1 MRAKFWVAPVGAL
14 VLLSGLVGAVA
25 PAQALG
31 VATVTAPGVPTHVVT
46 SGATPR
52 TINVAWTAPISN
64 GGAAITDYSVE
75 YRKVGE
81 STWSSFQDGVSTA
94 TSVTVS
100 GLTGSSLYEFR
111 VSAWNSQQGGWS
123 ARASVVA
130 AGDFSS
136 CAVMAAGS
144 AQCWGDN
151 TNLQLGHSVA
161 AYGDAPAQVATL
173 DGSGPTTT
181 VMSLAAGSAHS
192 CAVLE
197 DGSAKC
203 WGTGLSGRLGDGSSE
218 TSSTPLLVAGLDGT
232 SPEKSVVVI
241 AAGSSHTC
249 AVLGDGSAKCWGTNF
264 SGQLGNG
271 TTDSASEPVAVTDL
285 DGASPGATAISIS
298 AGAAQSCAVLADGS
312 AKCWGSNTS
321 GRLGRGTDEDSLVPV
336 LVSGLTGGMPAT
348 TVRSI
353 ATAVQHTC
361 AVLGTGAVS
370 CWGANFNGQLGDG
383 KTDASNAPVGVPDID
398 GTTPAKTAIAVSM
411 GDAHS
416 CALLATGAVKC
427 WGGDDRNELGSGP
440 GSSLTPL
447 PVTDVDGSSLD
458 KTAVALAVGGAHSCV
473 VLAAGAT
480 KCWGANTRGELGSD
494 TGNTYTTPI
503 TVPGLDGTSQQ
514 PKVATPSFGA
524 TAPIE
529 APGAPTG
536 VTAAN
541 PTTSSLEVSWTPPAF
556 DGGSPI
562 LAYYVQYR
570 IAGSIPWREFAR
582 DDSPATSVIVTGLA
596 SDTLYEFNVAAAVD
610 SAVGA
615 YTPTATATRT
625 LSGGPGAPTNVVAS
639 APTATQ
645 ISVAWTSP
653 TATGTSSISDYV
665 VQYRTL
671 TAQTWST
678 ASHVRPT
685 RTSMTV
691 SGLAAGT
698 TYLFRVAAVNGAGP
712 GEYSAESTA
721 VATLVL
727 PGVPGKPKIV
737 TRSSTSVSIS
747 WTAAAANGSLITSY
761 RVEYQADGGVW
772 KSPVPATYVA
782 SAATITVKEG
792 STYVFRVSA
801 ISAAGTGPSSPVS
814 LAALAASA
822 PSAPIQ
828 LTTITTQRA
837 GEILVTWGRADANG
851 AAYPRRY
858 TVSWRISGGKWQSEI
873 DPPKLWYYTITGLR
887 KGAKYDVRVTFT
899 TGEGSAAATKLG
911 ILVAK

>member
-52 TINVAWTAPISN
+52 TINVAWTAPISD

-123 ARASVVA
+123 ARESVIA

-136 CAVMAAGS
+136 CVVTTSGLT
-144 AQCWGDN
+144 QCWGDN
-151 TNLQLGHSVA
+151 TNFQLGRSEA
-161 AYGDAPAQVATL
+161 TYGVAPAPVTGL
-173 DGSGPTTT
+173 DGFESATT
-181 VMSLAAGSAHS
+181 VVSLAAGSAHS
-192 CAVLE
+192 CAVLAN
-197 DGSAKC
+197 GSAKC
-203 WGTGLSGRLGDGSSE
+203 WGSGQSGRLGNGRTLDSF
-218 TSSTPLLVAGLDGT
+218 TTVAVYGLDGT
-232 SPEKSVVVI
+232 QASKTAVSL
-241 AAGSSHTC
+241 ATGSAHTC
-249 AVLGDGSAKCWGTNF
+249 AVLGDGSAKCWGGNG
-264 SGQLGNG
+264 SGQLG
-271 TTDSASEPVAVTDL
+271 TYSDYSISTPEPVRDI

-336 LVSGLTGGMPAT
+336 LVSGLTGGTPAT

-353 ATAVQHTC
+353 STAVQHTC

-383 KTDASNAPVGVPDID
+383 TTDASNAPVSVSEID
-398 GTTPAKTAIAVSM
+398 GTTPEKTAIAVSL

-440 GSSLTPL
+440 GTSLTPVM
-447 PVTDVDGSSLD
+447 VTDVDGSTLD

-473 VLAAGAT
+473 VLATGGA
-480 KCWGANTRGELGSD
+480 KCWGTNTRGELGSD

-514 PKVATPSFGA
+514 TSAAIAAFGA

-556 DGGSPI
+556 DGGSDVVN
-562 LAYYVQYR
+562 YVVQYR
-570 IAGSIPWREFAR
+570 VAGSIPWLEFVR
-582 DDSPATSVIVTGLA
+582 NDSPATSVVVNGLS
-596 SDTLYEFNVAAAVD
+596 SDTLYEFNVAAANVMLTG
-610 SAVGA
+610 S
-615 YTPTATATRT
+615 YTPTVTSTRT

-678 ASHVRPT
+678 ASHVRST
-685 RTSMTV
+685 RTLMTV

-698 TYLFRVAAVNGAGP
+698 TYVFRIAAVNGVGP
-712 GEYSAESTA
+712 GEYSAESIA

-727 PGVPGKPKIV
+727 PGAPGKPKIV

-761 RVEYQADGGVW
+761 RVEYQADGRVW
-772 KSPVPATYVA
+772 TSWPATYLSR
-782 SAATITVKEG
+782 SATVTVKEG
-792 STYVFRVSA
+792 STYVFRVKA
-801 ISAAGTGPSSPVS
+801 ISAAGIGPSSPVS
-814 LAALAASA
+814 LSALAASA

-828 LTTITTQRA
+828 LTAVTTRQN
-837 GEILVTWGRADANG
+837 GKILVTWGRADANG

-899 TGEGSAAATKLG
+899 TGEGAAAATKLG

>member
-1 MRAKFWVAPVGAL
+1 M
-14 VLLSGLVGAVA
+14 
-25 PAQALG
+25 
-31 VATVTAPGVPTHVVT
+31 VAT
-46 SGATPR
+46 
-52 TINVAWTAPISN
+52 
-64 GGAAITDYSVE
+64 
-75 YRKVGE
+75 
-81 STWSSFQDGVSTA
+81 
-94 TSVTVS
+94 
-100 GLTGSSLYEFR
+100 
-111 VSAWNSQQGGWS
+111 
-123 ARASVVA
+123 
-130 AGDFSS
+130 GDFSS
-136 CAVMAAGS
+136 CVVMASGS

-151 TNLQLGHSVA
+151 TNLQAGHGVL
-161 AYGDAPAQVATL
+161 YFEGPGQVDNL
-173 DGSGPTTT
+173 DGTGPDKT
-181 VMSLAAGSAHS
+181 VVSVAAGSAHS

-197 DGSAKC
+197 NGSAKC
-203 WGTGLSGRLGDGSSE
+203 WGAGFSGRLGDGSGE
-218 TSSTPLLVAGLDGT
+218 TSGSPLFVAGLDGT
-232 SPEKSVVVI
+232 SPGKSVVAI
-241 AAGSSHTC
+241 AAGSGHTC

-271 TTDSASEPVAVTDL
+271 TTASALEPVAVADL
-285 DGASPGATAISIS
+285 DGTSLGKTALSIS

-361 AVLGTGAVS
+361 VVLGTGGVS

-383 KTDASNAPVGVPDID
+383 TTNASNTPVAVPDID
-398 GTTPAKTAIAVSM
+398 GTTPAKTAIAVSL
-411 GDAHS
+411 GEAHT

-427 WGGDDRNELGSGP
+427 WGGDDRSELGSGP
-440 GSSLTPL
+440 GTSLTPVM
-447 PVTDVDGSSLD
+447 VTDIDGTSLD

-473 VLAAGAT
+473 VLATGGT
-480 KCWGANTRGELGSD
+480 KCWGTNTRGELGSD
-494 TGNTYTTPI
+494 TGITYTTPI
-503 TVPGLDGTSQQ
+503 TVPSLEGASQQ
-514 PKVATPSFGA
+514 PKVTTPSFGA

-541 PTTSSLEVSWTPPAF
+541 PTTLSLEVSWTPPAF

-570 IAGSIPWREFAR
+570 IAGSIPWLEFAR

-615 YTPTATATRT
+615 YTSTATATRT

-645 ISVAWTSP
+645 IGVAWTSP

-671 TAQTWST
+671 TAQTWSS
-678 ASHVRPT
+678 ASHVRST
-685 RTSMTV
+685 RTLMAV

-698 TYLFRVAAVNGAGP
+698 TYVFRVAAVNGAGP
-712 GEYSAESTA
+712 GEYSAESNS
-721 VATLVL
+721 VVTLIL

-737 TRSSTSVSIS
+737 TRSNTSVSIS
-747 WTAAAANGSLITSY
+747 WTAAVANGSPIGSNL
-761 RVEYQADGGVW
+761 VEYQADGGAW
-772 KSPVPATYVA
+772 KSPVPATSIARAVTFA
-782 SAATITVKEG
+782 VKEG
-792 STYVFRVSA
+792 STYVFRVKA

-814 LAALAASA
+814 LSALAASA

-828 LTTITTQRA
+828 LTAGTTNLA
-837 GEILVTWGRADANG
+837 GQIAVAWGKANLRG
-851 AAYPRRY
+851 VPYGRY
-858 TVSWRISGGKWQSEI
+858 TVAWKVKGGAWQAEEDPVLLWRH
-873 DPPKLWYYTITGLR
+873 TITGLK
-887 KGAKYDVRVTFT
+887 KGVTYFVRVTVT
-899 TGEGSAAATKLG
+899 TIEGSAASTSVG
-911 ILVAK
+911 ILITK